1 MQSRDSYN
9 LHVVNLELEGKL
21 HHHRYTRSEVLSS
34 SIIVLTIYTAC
45 ETKGFAKDREATTPD
60 WCCELSRLSLPL
72 LLTCGC
78 NTSFVSKT
86 ISLATDLTGRNSEY
100 HKLQSVTQNL
110 DFVVLDEVRQVWK
123 VLNHEKKRVWQ
134 SIVRILK
141 FYH

>member
-1 MQSRDSYN
+1 MCIRD
-9 LHVVNLELEGKL
+9 
-21 HHHRYTRSEVLSS
+21 R
-34 SIIVLTIYTAC
+34 C

-100 HKLQSVTQNL
+100 HKLQSVAQNL

-123 VLNHEKKRVWQ
+123 VLNREKKRVWQ
-134 SIVRILK
+134 SIVRILN
-141 FYH
+141 FITDFIL